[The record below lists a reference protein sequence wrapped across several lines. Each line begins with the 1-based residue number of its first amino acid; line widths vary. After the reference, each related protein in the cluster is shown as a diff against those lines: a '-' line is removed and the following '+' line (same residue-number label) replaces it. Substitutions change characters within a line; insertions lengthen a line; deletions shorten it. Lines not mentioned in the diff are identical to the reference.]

1 MLMEKGVMSNMKTD
15 LQSQLRKIVNA
26 SGRMT
31 KLGVSTQSEY
41 VQEAILYGSNNYFDM
56 DELYVKAGSYI
67 AEMLEAED
75 AVVTSCASSGIVFT
89 IAGLICGSNHRLIEN
104 LHIEKDDIKKREVI
118 IPKGHSVDYGV
129 PVHTMIEL
137 GGGKVVEAGNANKV
151 TKLDVESYINE
162 NTIALFY
169 VKSHHAVQKNMI
181 SIKEMVEL
189 SKKHEIPLI
198 IDAAAEEDFK
208 TYYKQG
214 ADFVVYSGAKA
225 LCGPSSGF
233 VLCRSKEHSSNLRK
247 QYYGIG
253 RSMKIGKENIFG
265 LVASI
270 EEYYEVKKSIISM
283 EDLQELVD
291 KFNKVEGLSAV
302 IAQDE
307 VGREIYRCKLHVD
320 EKAFG
325 ISGFDLNEKL
335 KSGNPGIYCREHE
348 VNLGNLSFDPRPLTS
363 KQDLDLIYE
372 TVLKVGGKNEN

>member
-1 MLMEKGVMSNMKTD
+1 MSNMKTD

-56 DELYVKAGSYI
+56 DELYVKAGNYI

-89 IAGLICGSNHRLIEN
+89 IAGLVCGSNHRLIEN

-169 VKSHHAVQKNMI
+169 VKSHHAVQKNMV

-189 SKKHEIPLI
+189 SKKHQIPLI

-208 TYYKQG
+208 TYYQQG

-233 VLCRSKEHSSNLRK
+233 VLCRNKEHSSNLRK

-265 LVASI
+265 LVATGG
-270 EEYYEVKKSIISM
+270 KSATS
-283 EDLQELVD
+283 
-291 KFNKVEGLSAV
+291 SRRR
-302 IAQDE
+302 
-307 VGREIYRCKLHVD
+307 GRGSPPQPCARAYRCASVSR
-320 EKAFG
+320 
-325 ISGFDLNEKL
+325 I
-335 KSGNPGIYCREHE
+335 PGVLRSRQRAPYAP
-348 VNLGNLSFDPRPLTS
+348 LPRPPRLQQAARPS
-363 KQDLDLIYE
+363 SNPRE
-372 TVLKVGGKNEN
+372 PRA